1 MKTRTVIFAGG
12 GTAGH
17 IQPALAVA
25 SHWAKVHSSDH
36 IIFLGTSSGLETSLV
51 PAAGFDLQLITRV
64 RVPRSL
70 SLSALKIPAQLFRS
84 IAESRRILKGA
95 DVVIGF
101 GGYVCAPAYIA
112 AATRRIP
119 IVIHEANA
127 KPGWA
132 NRLGALFTHWL
143 AAGIP
148 VATGKFSEALITGI
162 PLREDIATLL
172 SDCKGIDKQ
181 GWADLQA
188 NEKKALGFDPKKPL
202 LLVVGGS
209 QGSQAI
215 NSVIEHTR
223 REITAQSVSV
233 LHSVGGTNT
242 AAVADESY
250 KSVQYIHEMARAY
263 VAADLIIARSG
274 AITCSEVRTLGKF
287 AIFVP
292 LAIGNGEQSVN
303 ALDLVSR
310 GNAVLVDQKS
320 FTPQWLIDNIGAIM
334 KKALNNSPGADLS
347 DLDATAKIAALMEH
361 ALRKPQA

>member
-1 MKTRTVIFAGG
+1 MKSRTVVFAGG

-25 SHWAKVHSSDH
+25 LHWRKANPHDH

-70 SLSALKIPAQLFRS
+70 SFSALKTPSQLIRS
-84 IAESRRILKGA
+84 ILECRRILKDA
-95 DVVIGF
+95 QLLIGF

-119 IVIHEANA
+119 TVIHEANA

-132 NRLGALFTHWL
+132 NRLGALFTNSL
-143 AAGIP
+143 ATGIP
-148 VATGKFSEALITGI
+148 VAKGKFSEALITGI
-162 PLREDIATLL
+162 PLREDIAALL
-172 SDCKGIDKQ
+172 SKNAGIAKGE
-181 GWADLQA
+181 WAELQA
-188 NEKKALGFDPKKPL
+188 QEKRQLGFDPKHPL

-209 QGSQAI
+209 QGSQVINVAIEQARKEI
-215 NSVIEHTR
+215 NS
-223 REITAQSVSV
+223 QSISI
-233 LHSVGGTNT
+233 LHSVGGSNT
-242 AAVADESY
+242 LLASEKDYKAVP
-250 KSVQYIHEMARAY
+250 YINEMARAY
-263 VAADLIIARSG
+263 LAADLIIARSG
-274 AITCSEVRTLGKF
+274 AITCSEVRALGKF

-303 ALDLVSR
+303 ALELVSQ

-320 FTPQWLIDNIGAIM
+320 FNSNWLLDNISPIM
-334 KKALNNSPGADLS
+334 KQSLNNSSQVDVS
-347 DLDATAKIAALMEH
+347 DLDAVAKIVALMEH
-361 ALRKPQA
+361 SLRDAKA